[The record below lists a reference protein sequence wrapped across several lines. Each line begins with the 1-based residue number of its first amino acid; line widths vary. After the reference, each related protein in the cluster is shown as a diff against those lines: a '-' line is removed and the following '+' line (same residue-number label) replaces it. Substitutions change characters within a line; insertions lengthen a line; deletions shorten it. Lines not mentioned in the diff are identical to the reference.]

1 MEPAA
6 MRAVVVAAA
15 LKVAALK
22 ATSIVTAMTT
32 ATAKEIWRA
41 AAVELESTRI
51 AVMVMARLASEKA
64 KTMRIMTLI
73 WACSSS

>member
-1 MEPAA
+1 MGA
-6 MRAVVVAAA
+6 VVAA
-15 LKVAALK
+15 VALK

-64 KTMRIMTLI
+64 KAMRMMSLI